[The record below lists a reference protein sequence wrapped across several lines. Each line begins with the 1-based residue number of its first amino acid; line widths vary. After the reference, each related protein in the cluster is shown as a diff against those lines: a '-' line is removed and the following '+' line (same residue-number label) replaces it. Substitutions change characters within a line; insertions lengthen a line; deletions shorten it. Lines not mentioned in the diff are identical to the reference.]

1 MRNHHRLSRR
11 QFLQAVAAGAA
22 VSPLMASR
30 PGAAQTTLIRHAS
43 IGASGMG
50 FADIRAFA
58 KHPSFELVAV
68 ADVDLS
74 RVERVKELFPDAR
87 VYQDWRELLEK
98 ERGQLDSVNVS
109 TPDHM
114 HAPIA
119 MTAMREGLHVYVQKP
134 LAATLRETRRLTEYA
149 RSRRLVTQMGIQ
161 VSSAPTQRAAEALI
175 RAGAIGKVR
184 EVHTV
189 CDKSW
194 GAEGL
199 LPAVTSPVPP
209 TLAWD
214 QWLGVGEDRLYQHGA
229 YHPSEW
235 RRRVGFGT
243 GTLGDMGCHIVSP
256 PFRALA
262 LQAPLSVTSFGPAP
276 TRDNWPVRS
285 RVRYVFGGTPV
296 TEGDTVEF
304 WWYDGEERPPDRVVD
319 LAGEPM
325 PKNGSVTIGTDGVLV
340 LPHIDEPRLLPA
352 DRFSTYEM
360 PSVEPR
366 DHYAEFLDAV
376 AATKAGTDRG
386 LLVRPSASF
395 DYAGPLTE
403 TVLLGTVAAWY
414 PHETLEWDAR
424 GMKVRN
430 RKDAKAH
437 VEREYRKGWRV
448 KGL

>member
-1 MRNHHRLSRR
+1 MTDRISRR
-11 QFLQAVAAGAA
+11 QFVKAVAAGAA
-22 VSPLMASR
+22 VSPFVVPR
-30 PGAAQTTLIRHAS
+30 VHAQDAPRIRHAA

-58 KHPSFELVAV
+58 RHPAFELVAV
-68 ADVDLS
+68 ADVDLA
-74 RVERVKELFPDAR
+74 RVERAKELFPQAR
-87 VYQDWRELLEK
+87 VYQDWRELIEK
-98 ERGQLDSVNVS
+98 EHEQLDSINVS

-134 LAATLRETRRLTEYA
+134 LAATLRETRKLTEYA

-184 EVHTV
+184 EVHTF

-229 YHPSEW
+229 YHPAEW

-243 GTLGDMGCHIVSP
+243 GTLGDMGCHIVSVP
-256 PFRALA
+256 YRALA
-262 LQAPLSVTSFGPAP
+262 LQAPETVTSFGPAP
-276 TRDNWPVRS
+276 TSDNWPVRS
-285 RVRYVFGGTPV
+285 RVRYVFRGTPL
-296 TEGDTVEF
+296 TEDERIEF
-304 WWYDGEERPPDRVVD
+304 WWYDGDERPPERVVALVGD
-319 LAGEPM
+319 AM

-340 LPHIDEPRLLPA
+340 LPHIGEPRLLPA
-352 DRFSTYEM
+352 ERFAGYEM
-360 PSVEPR
+360 PVIEDR

-376 AATKAGTDRG
+376 AATKSGQGRG

-403 TVLLGTVAAWY
+403 TVLLGTVALWY
-414 PHETLEWDAR
+414 PNETLEWNARGLNVRDRRDAR
-424 GMKVRN
+424 
-430 RKDAKAH
+430 AH
-437 VEREYRKGWRV
+437 VERKYRKGWKV

>member
-1 MRNHHRLSRR
+1 MTNHHRISRR
-11 QFLQAVAAGAA
+11 HFLQAVAAGAA
-22 VSPLMASR
+22 LSPFVAPR
-30 PGAAQTTLIRHAS
+30 PGAAQTTLVRHAS

-50 FADIRAFA
+50 LADIQAFA

-68 ADVDLS
+68 ADVDLA
-74 RVERVKELFPDAR
+74 RVERVKELFPQAR

-98 ERGQLDSVNVS
+98 ERNQLDSINVS

-119 MTAMREGLHVYVQKP
+119 MAAMREGLHVYVQKP
-134 LAATLRETRRLTEYA
+134 LAATLRETRKLTEYA

-184 EVHTV
+184 EVHTF

-229 YHPSEW
+229 YHPAEW

-243 GTLGDMGCHIVSP
+243 GTLGDMGCHIVSA

-262 LQAPLSVTSFGPAP
+262 LHAPLTVTSFGPAP
-276 TRDNWPVRS
+276 TRDNWPVQS
-285 RVRYVFGGTPV
+285 RVRYVFRGTPL

-304 WWYDGEERPPDRVVD
+304 WWYDGEERPPDRVVA
-319 LAGEPM
+319 LASDQM
-325 PKNGSVTIGTDGVLV
+325 PKNGSVTVGTDGVLV

-352 DRFSTYEM
+352 DRFSAYEM

-366 DHYAEFLDAV
+366 DHYGEFLDAV

-386 LLVRPSASF
+386 LLVRPSANF
-395 DYAGPLTE
+395 DYSGPLTE

-430 RKDAKAH
+430 RKDARAH
-437 VEREYRKGWRV
+437 VERTYRKGWKV